1 MSGINNFTI
10 KKIIDE
16 IDGDLKQNF
25 VGVFPSNE
33 TFKFF
38 KFKHLIRE
46 KKYPYPFMIMNTDRS
61 NKEGEHWWSLLEIS
75 SKQQIFLFDS
85 FGFVGPKEFII
96 DNDKQIIDQ
105 FFYGLEKINKKDKII
120 NLTYV
125 HFDNE
130 SYKKVNKDSLTPTAR
145 DFFHSLSQFSKVH
158 NEISVNVY
166 MEDDQLQ
173 NMKSDTCGL
182 FQLYFYMNLFLSKE
196 SRKIVGNRTLNLRKI
211 KNLLN
216 EIFSKNISQNEIVV
230 ENFAAEHNIKR
241 E

>member
-1 MSGINNFTI
+1 MSGISNFTI
-10 KKIIDE
+10 KKIINE
-16 IDGDLKQNF
+16 IDGDLKRNF
-25 VGVFPSNE
+25 IGVFPSNE
-33 TFKFF
+33 FF

-46 KKYPYPFMIMNTDRS
+46 KKAPYPFMIMNTDRS

-85 FGFVGPKEFII
+85 FGFVGLKEFII
-96 DNDKQIIDQ
+96 DNGKQIIDQ

-158 NEISVNVY
+158 NENSVDIY
-166 MEDDQLQ
+166 MVDDQLQ
-173 NMKSDTCGL
+173 NTKSDTCGL
-182 FQLYFYMNLFLSKE
+182 CQLYFYMNLFLPKE
-196 SRKIVGNRTLNLRKI
+196 SSKMVGNRTLNLRTI

-216 EIFSKNISQNEIVV
+216 EIFNKNISQNEIVV

>member
-1 MSGINNFTI
+1 M
-10 KKIIDE
+10 
-16 IDGDLKQNF
+16 
-25 VGVFPSNE
+25 
-33 TFKFF
+33 
-38 KFKHLIRE
+38 
-46 KKYPYPFMIMNTDRS
+46 
-61 NKEGEHWWSLLEIS
+61 EIS

-85 FGFVGPKEFII
+85 FGFVGLKEFII

-130 SYKKVNKDSLTPTAR
+130 SYKKVNKDSLMPTAR

-158 NEISVNVY
+158 NENAVDVF
-166 MEDDQLQ
+166 MVDDQLQ
-173 NMKSDTCGL
+173 NIKSDTCGL
-182 FQLYFYMNLFLSKE
+182 FQLYFYMNLFLPKKSCKT
-196 SRKIVGNRTLNLRKI
+196 VGNRTLNLRTI

-216 EIFSKNISQNEIVV
+216 EIFSKDISQNEIIV

>member
-1 MSGINNFTI
+1 MSGISNFTI
-10 KKIIDE
+10 KKIINE
-16 IDGDLKQNF
+16 IDGDLKRNF

-46 KKYPYPFMIMNTDRS
+46 KKAPYPFMIMNTDIS

-75 SKQQIFLFDS
+75 SKQQTFLFDS
-85 FGFVGPKEFII
+85 FGFVGLKEFII

-130 SYKKVNKDSLTPTAR
+130 SYKKVIKDSLTSTAR
-145 DFFHSLSQFSKVH
+145 DFFNSLSQFSKVH
-158 NEISVNVY
+158 NENAVDVF
-166 MEDDQLQ
+166 MVDDQLQ
-173 NMKSDTCGL
+173 NIKSDTCGL
-182 FQLYFYMNLFLSKE
+182 FQLYFYMNLFLPKE
-196 SRKIVGNRTLNLRKI
+196 SSKIVGNRTLNLRTI
-211 KNLLN
+211 KNLLI
-216 EIFSKNISQNEIVV
+216 EIFSKDIS
-230 ENFAAEHNIKR
+230 
-241 E
+241 

>member
-1 MSGINNFTI
+1 MSGISNFTI
-10 KKIIDE
+10 KKIINE

-46 KKYPYPFMIMNTDRS
+46 KKAPYPFMIMNTDRL
-61 NKEGEHWWSLLEIS
+61 NKEGEHWWSLLEII
-75 SKQQIFLFDS
+75 SKEQIFLFDS
-85 FGFVGPKEFII
+85 FGFTRLKEFIV

-105 FFYGLEKINKKDKII
+105 FFYGLKKINKKDKII

-125 HFDNE
+125 RFDNE
-130 SYKKVNKDSLTPTAR
+130 SYKKVKKDTLTPTAR
-145 DFFHSLSQFSKVH
+145 DFFHSLSEFSKVH
-158 NEISVNVY
+158 NENSVDVY
-166 MEDDQLQ
+166 MVDDQLQ
-173 NMKSDTCGL
+173 DIKSDSCGL
-182 FQLYFYMNLFLSKE
+182 FQLYFYMNLFLPKE
-196 SRKIVGNRTLNLRKI
+196 SSQIVGNRTLTLRTI

-216 EIFSKNISQNEIVV
+216 EIFSRDISQNEIVV
-230 ENFAAEHNIKR
+230 ENFASEHNIKR